1 LVDAADDPEVAILK
15 KDKSEILRRCLT
27 TLSPAHRE
35 MIDLVYYPE
44 KSIEEVTELVGA
56 RALRRGSDY
65 HTCSKSEA

>member
-1 LVDAADDPEVAILK
+1 MTPNAKPQNRS
-15 KDKSEILRRCLT
+15 SEA
-27 TLSPAHRE
+27 PGAHRE